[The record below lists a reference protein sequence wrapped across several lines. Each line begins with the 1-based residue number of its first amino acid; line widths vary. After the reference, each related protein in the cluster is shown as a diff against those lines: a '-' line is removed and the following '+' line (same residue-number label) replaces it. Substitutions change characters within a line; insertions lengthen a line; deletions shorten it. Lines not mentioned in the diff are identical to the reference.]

1 MMDTSMILDHW
12 PWCIY
17 FCIHDVYIYDPWSWC
32 MFMMHVCM
40 MHIYTILDPDHD
52 WYIYDSWSLTL
63 MHIFLYPY
71 NIWSLI
77 MMHVCMIFVC
87 MMHISIIPDP
97 DYDGYI
103 YDSWSLTLMQIF
115 LYPRCI
121 HIWSLIMMHVCMMR
135 VWTMRIP
142 MILDPVI
149 CIYDAGLF
157 RYGRTDERTDGQAD
171 SRSWIII
178 FRHKPYVL
186 YLMAPTLKLSAL
198 ITWPSLDQVTT
209 EPSEIWNVT
218 KETENVL

>member
-12 PWCIY
+12 PWWIY
-17 FCIHDVYIYDPWSWC
+17 FCIQDVYIYDPWSWC
-32 MFMMHVCM
+32 MCMMHVCM
-40 MHIYTILDPDHD
+40 MHVYDACVYDACVHDAYIYYSWPWLWLIHLWFLILDPDA
-52 WYIYDSWSLTL
+52 YIFVSI
-63 MHIFLYPY
+63 H
-71 NIWSLI
+71 IWSLI

-121 HIWSLIMMHVCMMR
+121 HIWSFIMMHVCMMR

-142 MILDPVI
+142 MILDPDI

-157 RYGRTDERTDGQAD
+157 RYGRTDQRT
-171 SRSWIII
+171 SR
-178 FRHKPYVL
+178 F
-186 YLMAPTLKLSAL
+186 
-198 ITWPSLDQVTT
+198 
-209 EPSEIWNVT
+209 
-218 KETENVL
+218 